1 MIVYPAI
8 DLQDGKCVRLTKGD
22 FDQQTVYARSPVE
35 QAKVFEDVGFEYL
48 HVVDLDGA
56 FAGRSI
62 NNEAIGS
69 IIDSVKCPI
78 QLGGGIRDLKSVEHW
93 INRGISRVIL
103 GTAATT
109 NPEFVKES
117 CKEFPERIAVGID
130 AREGFVSVEGWAK
143 HSDMNILELAD
154 RFEDSGVSAIIYT
167 DIDRDGVLSGV
178 NIEGTLA
185 LASKVEIPVIA
196 SGGLSSIQELKNLLD
211 GSENTLNEIELVEFL
226 NG

>member
-1 MIVYPAI
+1 M
-8 DLQDGKCVRLTKGD
+8 K
-22 FDQQTVYARSPVE
+22 
-35 QAKVFEDVGFEYL
+35 
-48 HVVDLDGA
+48 
-56 FAGRSI
+56 
-62 NNEAIGS
+62 
-69 IIDSVKCPI
+69 
-78 QLGGGIRDLKSVEHW
+78 
-93 INRGISRVIL
+93 
-103 GTAATT
+103 

-117 CKEFPERIAVGID
+117 CKEFPERIVVGID

-143 HSDMNILELAD
+143 HSDMNILELAA

-211 GSENTLNEIELVEFL
+211 EARGKIAGIICGRALYENRINLEDALGIISHGRREC
-226 NG
+226 